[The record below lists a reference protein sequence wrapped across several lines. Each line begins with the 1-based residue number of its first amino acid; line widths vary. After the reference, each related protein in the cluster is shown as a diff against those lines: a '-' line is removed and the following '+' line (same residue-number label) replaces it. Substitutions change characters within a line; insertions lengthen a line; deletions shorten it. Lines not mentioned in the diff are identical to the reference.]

1 MDTKEKNRETTRKQK
16 PQEGQQR
23 RRPARKEAEES
34 RKAPKKRAKAPE
46 EKAKRRPSAETAE
59 KTHKRRENPAGA
71 EPRQRR
77 QRPAEGSQPA
87 QSRQRSA
94 EGMEVLQ
101 NRPRPAEDNR
111 NTRQSA
117 EVRRPARTEQMQVN
131 VPKGTG
137 PRMSAPR
144 MSAGETEAL
153 RRQQR
158 RQAAQQPK
166 VPEKKN
172 ALQNFIS
179 GVKGESMSGDAAER
193 AEQRRKERAAR
204 AEKKRRQAERN
215 DTPAVI
221 YTQPMAFSRDRL
233 LIQLLTVTAVV
244 AALVLGMSVFFKV
257 ETITVA
263 GAETYSAWAIREA
276 SGIKEGDSLL
286 TFSKAKASAQI
297 QAKHA
302 YVDDVRIGI
311 KLPDTVIIYIEEL
324 DVAYAMES
332 TQGDWWLINS
342 SGRVVEQVTANE
354 AKNHTQLLGVRLEDP
369 QVGNN
374 AVAANEVPQETLA
387 SGEPV
392 PLSVTGEQRLSS
404 GLQILKALEAND
416 IVGEAA
422 SVDVTSLDDVMLWY
436 GSRYEVLLGDTTR
449 MEYKIACMND
459 AILQMSDYQSGIL
472 DVSFTHWVDQ
482 VGYTPF
488 G

>member
-1 MDTKEKNRETTRKQK
+1 MDTKEKNRETTRRQK
-16 PQEGQQR
+16 PQEERRRPKEAAPDSRKREAKSAAEPEKRRRSAVEEKSR
-23 RRPARKEAEES
+23 RRPAEAQKLRRRPGES
-34 RKAPKKRAKAPE
+34 RGKALDRMERPDVIPQPKQQFADDRD
-46 EKAKRRPSAETAE
+46 T
-59 KTHKRRENPAGA
+59 
-71 EPRQRR
+71 RQR
-77 QRPAEGSQPA
+77 AEI
-87 QSRQRSA
+87 
-94 EGMEVLQ
+94 
-101 NRPRPAEDNR
+101 
-111 NTRQSA
+111 
-117 EVRRPARTEQMQVN
+117 RRPARTESGRVSA
-131 VPKGTG
+131 PKGTG
-137 PRMSAPR
+137 PRKSAPQ
-144 MSAGETEAL
+144 MSAGETAEL
-153 RRQQR
+153 RRQQNSQR
-158 RQAAQQPK
+158 HQTKA
-166 VPEKKN
+166 PEKKT

-179 GVKGESMSGDAAER
+179 GVKGGDMPEDAAAR

-204 AEKKRRQAERN
+204 AEKKRKQAERN

-257 ETITVA
+257 KTITVA

-276 SGIKEGDSLL
+276 SGISEGDSLL
-286 TFSKAKASAQI
+286 TFSKAKASAKI

-324 DVAYAMES
+324 DVAYAIKS

-342 SGRVVEQVTANE
+342 EGRVVEQITTNE
-354 AKNHTQLLGVRLEDP
+354 ANNHTQVLGVLLEDP

-404 GLQILKALEAND
+404 ALQILKALEAND
-416 IVGEAA
+416 IVGDAA
-422 SVDVTSLDDVMLWY
+422 SVDVSDLEDVALWY
-436 GSRYEVLLGDTTR
+436 GSRYEVLLGDTAR
-449 MEYKIACMND
+449 MEHKIACMND
-459 AILQMSDYQSGIL
+459 AILELSEYQSGIL
-472 DVSFTHWVDQ
+472 DISFTYKEDQ
-482 VGYTPF
+482 VVYTPF

>member
-1 MDTKEKNRETTRKQK
+1 MDTKEKNRETRQRK
-16 PQEGQQR
+16 PQEEQRRKRPAAADKDPRKKKAAAKSAAEPAKR
-23 RRPARKEAEES
+23 RRPAEAEQ
-34 RKAPKKRAKAPE
+34 
-46 EKAKRRPSAETAE
+46 
-59 KTHKRRENPAGA
+59 
-71 EPRQRR
+71 PRQRR
-77 QRPAEGSQPA
+77 EAPA
-87 QSRQRSA
+87 QSRQRREQPAQQTRRQPSRSSA
-94 EGMEVLQ
+94 NSGTSVQ
-101 NRPRPAEDNR
+101 
-111 NTRQSA
+111 
-117 EVRRPARTEQMQVN
+117 RPARSEQTRFSAPQ
-131 VPKGTG
+131 GTG
-137 PRMSAPR
+137 PRKSAPQL
-144 MSAGETEAL
+144 SAEETAAL

-158 RQAAQQPK
+158 SQRLQQPRT
-166 VPEKKN
+166 PEKKN

-179 GVKGESMSGDAAER
+179 GVKGTSGPEDAAAK

-204 AEKKRRQAERN
+204 AEKKRKQAERN

-221 YTQPMAFSRDRL
+221 YTQPAAFSRDRL
-233 LIQLLTVTAVV
+233 LVQLLTVTAVV

-276 SGIKEGDSLL
+276 SGISEGDSLL
-286 TFSKAKASAQI
+286 TFSKPKASAQI
-297 QAKHA
+297 QASLA

-311 KLPDTVIIYIEEL
+311 KLPDTVIIYIEEM
-324 DVAYAMES
+324 DVAYAIKS

-342 SGRVVEQVTANE
+342 EGRVVEQITAN
-354 AKNHTQLLGVRLEDP
+354 AANNHTQVLGVMLEDP
-369 QVGNN
+369 QVGNS
-374 AVAANEVPQETLA
+374 AEAANEVPQETLS

-404 GLQILKALEAND
+404 CLQILKALEAND

-422 SVDVTSLDDVMLWY
+422 SVDVSSLDDIILWY
-436 GSRYEVLLGDTTR
+436 GSRYEVLLGNTAN

-472 DVSFTHWVDQ
+472 DISFTHWQDQ